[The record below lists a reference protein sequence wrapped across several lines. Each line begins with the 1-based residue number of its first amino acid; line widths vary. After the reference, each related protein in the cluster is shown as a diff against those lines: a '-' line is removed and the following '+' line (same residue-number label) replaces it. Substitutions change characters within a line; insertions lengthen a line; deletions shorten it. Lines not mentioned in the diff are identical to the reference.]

1 MISPRGIGLYLET
14 GLRLEAIRFQ
24 KVDPVLDIAPLTEDL
39 KAIHAAKIEEIGP
52 DADVATQEVLQL
64 GDEGIDGLEL
74 RMRFPRCR
82 LVYLVGRFQERDE
95 AIVAE
100 DAVVDDEAALFNM
113 RAVGPD
119 AGRGGDVAPP
129 GLDGDPVA
137 GGIDCAG
144 DDGLVP

>member
-1 MISPRGIGLYLET
+1 M
-14 GLRLEAIRFQ
+14 
-24 KVDPVLDIAPLTEDL
+24 

-100 DAVVDDEAALFNM
+100 DAVVDDEASFGDVGP
-113 RAVGPD
+113 VGPD
-119 AGRGGDVAPP
+119 AGGGGDVAPS
-129 GLDGDPVA
+129 GLQGDPVA